1 MPSSSSRRQKPPT
14 LAPAPGEARDW
25 AALPQDILLAVFL
38 KLGPLEIMQGA
49 ELVCTAWR
57 RVAVDEPIL
66 WRRVDMGTVTTWSA
80 AGRAMARAAVDRGE
94 GQCEAFSGPC
104 DSDLLLCLIERAPCL
119 KSLHLSRFDGPNEAL
134 EVALKKIPLLE
145 ELEVSPLYFSS
156 GTENLLESVCQACPL
171 LTKLKMTFS
180 TVPVDDGYYDEDLIR
195 EKIKGCFDGEMD
207 TELRAKCARVK
218 NLTIP
223 DGSSDSSA
231 EDYYA
236 FDDCE
241 WSLGDEFDQIDYG
254 HHELPFYESW
264 EIPYHQYYHH
274 FCDECPE
281 DD

>member
-1 MPSSSSRRQKPPT
+1 MLSNYTIPYY
-14 LAPAPGEARDW
+14 
-25 AALPQDILLAVFL
+25 
-38 KLGPLEIMQGA
+38 
-49 ELVCTAWR
+49 
-57 RVAVDEPIL
+57 
-66 WRRVDMGTVTTWSA
+66 
-80 AGRAMARAAVDRGE
+80 
-94 GQCEAFSGPC
+94 
-104 DSDLLLCLIERAPCL
+104 RAPCL

-180 TVPVDDGYYDEDLIR
+180 TVPVHDGYYDEDLIR
-195 EKIKGCFDGEMD
+195 EKIKGIATTMCELRTLELLDCDLTAEGLIAILDCCPALESLNITGCFDGEMD

-218 NLTIP
+218 NQTIP

-254 HHELPFYESW
+254 HHELRFYESW